1 MLVYI
6 KKSKKALI
14 LFFLIISFK
23 GYSQNIISGKI
34 FDINKRPIEFA
45 TIQNKNLNIGSVSN
59 EKGEFQIVCSKKDTL
74 VFRHISFQLKTIPV
88 FNLSKNKDVT
98 LTEKKFLLDEV
109 VISAGNNYSVIEKI
123 IASIEKNF
131 ESQAIFIDYQ
141 LLNEVITTDS
151 LPISYFNGLIR
162 LIIPSY
168 IEKKAKLIHT
178 KINLNNYDT
187 IPDFLY
193 TNPYYHNE
201 NNVAS

>member
-1 MLVYI
+1 M

-34 FDINKRPIEFA
+34 FDINKRPIAFA

-59 EKGEFQIVCSKKDTL
+59 EKGEFQIVFSKKDTL

-88 FNLSKNKDVT
+88 FNLSKNKEVT

-131 ESQAIFIDYQ
+131 ESQASFIDYQ
-141 LLNEVITTDS
+141 LLKR
-151 LPISYFNGLIR
+151 G
-162 LIIPSY
+162 
-168 IEKKAKLIHT
+168 
-178 KINLNNYDT
+178 
-187 IPDFLY
+187 
-193 TNPYYHNE
+193 YYN
-201 NNVAS
+201 